1 MTSAREREQDYLSRL
16 LQLNPLGQTGEILAR
31 RDHFLNPESSARP
44 FLDDQDLH
52 FVDRKQQVRRQLET
66 IRNNFWQLEVHA
78 LQTQLAALD
87 VDEFPDLG
95 FAVSRL
101 QQVAKLKSSFQVLQ
115 HHHACF
121 DDFYNQF
128 TRLVIAAPDEA
139 EQLRTLNQEATD
151 FELADLDMHTTRD
164 YRRIAEVI
172 QKEFPEL
179 YELEKYWLNQVAA
192 AGNQQSS
199 INRTVH
205 ILHFLI
211 VACLVLVLLL
221 GLKSLPEITLIITL
235 GLAILFGAS
244 RLTRRFVERNRSA
257 A

>member
-1 MTSAREREQDYLSRL
+1 MTSAPEREQEYLSRL
-16 LQLNPLGQTGEILAR
+16 LQMNPLGQTGEILAR
-31 RDHFLNPESSARP
+31 RQHFLNPESSARP

-52 FVDRKQQVRRQLET
+52 FVDRKQQVRRQLAS
-66 IRNNFWQLEVHA
+66 IRNNFWQLDARV
-78 LQTQLAALD
+78 LLKQLAELD

-121 DDFYNQF
+121 GEFYNQF

-139 EQLRTLNQEATD
+139 EQLRTLNQEEAD
-151 FELADLDMHTTRD
+151 FELADLDLHTTRD

-179 YELEKYWLNQVAA
+179 YELEKYWLNLVAVS
-192 AGNQQSS
+192 GKEKSS

-205 ILHFLI
+205 ILYFLI
-211 VACLVLVLLL
+211 IAALVLVLLL

-235 GLAILFGAS
+235 GLAILFGAA
-244 RLTRRFVERNRSA
+244 RLMRRFVERKKSTA
-257 A
+257 